1 MCEEDYDSK
10 YPLHTDEEFQRGI
23 QFKIK
28 VIELFFEFIFNSS
41 LVHRFTRS
49 TKTIESM

>member
-28 VIELFFEFIFNSS
+28 VIEIEILNLFSIR
-41 LVHRFTRS
+41 V
-49 TKTIESM
+49 

>member
-1 MCEEDYDSK
+1 MSMKNQSYNSMCEEDYDSK

-28 VIELFFEFIFNSS
+28 VIEIEILNLFSIR
-41 LVHRFTRS
+41 V
-49 TKTIESM
+49 